1 METVAKNIHE
11 IRDPIHVFVRL
22 DNDERKVLN
31 SRCFQRLRHIHQL
44 ALTYLVYPGATH
56 KRFEH
61 SLGVMELAA
70 RVYDIVT
77 NPVNVTDEICSR
89 LEPLTNDHQK
99 DYWRRVLRM
108 AALCHDVGHL
118 PFSHA
123 AEKELLP
130 ECWDHERITREII
143 ISDEMKSIWCEV
155 TPPLRALDIVKL
167 AVGPNKAR
175 DLQFTDWEIV
185 LSEII
190 VGDAFGIDRMDY
202 LLRDSYHVGVA
213 YGRFDHYRLID
224 TLRILAMP
232 DDQMGRSA
240 GSGGGAPALGIE
252 EGGLESAEALLLARY
267 FMYSQVYFHP
277 VRRIYDIHL
286 MDFLKE
292 WLSKGVFST
301 KIRDHF
307 NMTDNEITAALL
319 KAAFDDDQSGHLHAG
334 RVVRREHFKA
344 IYQRSAEDVQINP
357 DSGSAVFQGLCD
369 ELGPDH
375 FRHDQFHER
384 DREHDFPVHRRDGEI
399 VSSLSMSNILKRV
412 PVVSVDVVFAA
423 RQIFDT
429 AKDWLDRNKREI
441 IKLAGGENDE

>member
-1 METVAKNIHE
+1 MAKNIHE

-190 VGDAFGIDRMDY
+190 VGDAFGVDRMDY
-202 LLRDSYHVGVA
+202 LLRDSYHAGVA
-213 YGRFDHYRLID
+213 YGRFDHYRLVD

-232 DDQMGRSA
+232 DDQMGPSER
-240 GSGGGAPALGIE
+240 SGGGAPALGIE

-277 VRRIYDIHL
+277 VRRIYDTHL

-292 WLSKGVFST
+292 WLNKGVFST
-301 KIRDHF
+301 TVVDHL
-307 NMTDNEITAALL
+307 NMTDNEVTAAIL
-319 KAAFDDDQSGHLHAG
+319 KAAFDGDQRGHLHAR
-334 RVVRREHFKA
+334 RVVRREHFKT
-344 IYQRSAEDVQINP
+344 IYQRTAEDVQINP
-357 DSGSAVFQGLCD
+357 DSGRAVFQALCD
-369 ELGPDH
+369 ELGPEH
-375 FRHDQFHER
+375 FRHDQFREA
-384 DREHDFPVHRRDGEI
+384 DAEHDFPVHRRDGEI

-429 AKDWLDRNKREI
+429 AEDWLYRNKSEI
-441 IKLAGGENDE
+441 IKLAGRRER